1 MKYKF
6 FSIVDMF
13 DTNLYSAIKIF
24 NAYILN
30 KENKVLFKSGCL
42 DCSFQEISFIVV
54 DIRKVIF

>member
-24 NAYILN
+24 SAYILN
-30 KENKVLFKSGCL
+30 KENKVLFKSRCL